1 MKKILLAGGAGY
13 IGTLLTSELA
23 NRGHSVTVIDNMWF
37 GDHIESSNKIIKSKL
52 DISNLQSSFLGN
64 FDCVVFLAGL
74 SNDPMADYSPKMN
87 FVENTAVPIN
97 LAYLCKRAGV
107 KRFVFASTCSVYGYT
122 DDKLIDEDSKTL
134 KPHFPYG
141 ISKLAAETAILNL
154 EDSNFRPIALR
165 KGTVGGWSPRMR
177 FDLVVNAMT
186 KSALTRGV
194 ITVNNPNIWRPLVDI
209 KDVVKSYVRSVECDI
224 NITGIFNVSQD
235 NYTIGRLAN
244 DIQSEIQSLTNRKI
258 KLEVKNIQDFRNYK
272 VTNDKAKTVLDFKAE
287 CTPKESVRDI
297 LKNTIEAN
305 KEFDFE
311 QQRYYNIKTF
321 KSLF

>member
-224 NITGIFNVSQD
+224 NITGIFND
-235 NYTIGRLAN
+235 
-244 DIQSEIQSLTNRKI
+244 LT
-258 KLEVKNIQDFRNYK
+258 
-272 VTNDKAKTVLDFKAE
+272 
-287 CTPKESVRDI
+287 
-297 LKNTIEAN
+297 
-305 KEFDFE
+305 
-311 QQRYYNIKTF
+311 
-321 KSLF
+321 